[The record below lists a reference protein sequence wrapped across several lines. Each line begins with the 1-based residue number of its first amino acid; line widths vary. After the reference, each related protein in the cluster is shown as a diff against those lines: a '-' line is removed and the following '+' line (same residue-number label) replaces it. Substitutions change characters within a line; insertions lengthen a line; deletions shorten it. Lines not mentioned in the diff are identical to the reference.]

1 MLNVWKR
8 AFCAVAALGLLTV
21 TGTAALAASDQQDLI
36 EHARITL
43 DDLRKDKEF
52 GNGSQLMRR
61 AKGVMIVP
69 SLIKG
74 GFFLGGEGGTGVLLT
89 RGAGHDWSY
98 PAFYTLASASFGLQ
112 IGGEEA
118 ELIVFALTEKGLQ
131 AFMKDQFKI
140 GAQAGLAVV
149 TLGSTAEADTTSA
162 LNADLVV
169 WSSSS
174 GAYAGLTLNGSIIKP
189 RDSWNHAYY
198 GKDITPAGIVNR
210 HAVTNHGADA
220 LRANLASQS

>member
-1 MLNVWKR
+1 MLTDWKR
-8 AFCAVAALGLLTV
+8 AFCALAVLGLLTASAPV
-21 TGTAALAASDQQDLI
+21 ALAASDQQDLV

-43 DDLRKDKEF
+43 DDLHKDKEF
-52 GNGSQLMRR
+52 GNGAELMRR
-61 AKGVMIVP
+61 AKGVLIVP

-89 RGAGHDWSY
+89 RGANHDWSY

-131 AFMKDQFKI
+131 AFLRDEFKI

-149 TLGSTAEADTTSA
+149 TLGSTAEASTTSA

-189 RDSWNHAYY
+189 RDSWNQAYY
-198 GKDITPAGIVNR
+198 GHPISAAAIVNKR
-210 HAVTNHGADA
+210 TVKNSGADG
-220 LRANLASQS
+220 LRATLASES

>member
-1 MLNVWKR
+1 MLNIWKR
-8 AFCAVAALGLLTV
+8 AFCAAAALGFMTA
-21 TGTAALAASDQQDLI
+21 TGSAALAASDQQDLI

-43 DDLRKDKEF
+43 DDLHRDKEF
-52 GNGSQLMRR
+52 GNGAELLRR
-61 AKGVMIVP
+61 AKGVLIVP

-89 RGAGHDWSY
+89 RTGAHDWSY

-140 GAQAGLAVV
+140 GAQAGLAIV
-149 TLGSTAEADTTSA
+149 TLGSTAEASTTSA

-169 WSSSS
+169 WSSAS

-189 RDSWNHAYY
+189 RDSWNTAYY
-198 GKDITPAGIVNR
+198 GHAVSPAAIVNR
-210 HAVTNHGADA
+210 HAAKNHGADG
-220 LRANLASQS
+220 LRTTLANES

>member
-8 AFCAVAALGLLTV
+8 AFCAVAALGLMTA
-21 TGTAALAASDQQDLI
+21 TATAALAASDQQDLV

-52 GNGSQLMRR
+52 GNGAELMRR
-61 AKGVMIVP
+61 AKGVLIVP

-89 RGAGHDWSY
+89 RGADRAWSY

-131 AFMKDQFKI
+131 AFMRDQFKI

-149 TLGSTAEADTTSA
+149 TLGSTAEASTTSA

-174 GAYAGLTLNGSIIKP
+174 GLEHSLRLSL
-189 RDSWNHAYY
+189 HA
-198 GKDITPAGIVNR
+198 KARTEI
-210 HAVTNHGADA
+210 
-220 LRANLASQS
+220 L

>member
-1 MLNVWKR
+1 MFNVWKR
-8 AFCAVAALGLLTV
+8 AFCAVAALGFMTA
-21 TGTAALAASDQQDLI
+21 TASAALAASDQQDLV

-43 DDLRKDKEF
+43 DDLHKDKEF
-52 GNGSQLMRR
+52 GNGAQLLRR

-89 RGAGHDWSY
+89 RGMNHEWSY

-118 ELIVFALTEKGLQ
+118 ELIVFALTEKGMQ

-174 GAYAGLTLNGSIIKP
+174 GAYAGLTLNGSVIKP
-189 RDSWNHAYY
+189 RDSWNTAYY
-198 GKDITPAGIVNR
+198 GHAVSPSGIVNR
-210 HAVTNHGADA
+210 HSVRNPGADA
-220 LRANLASQS
+220 LRSTLAAQS